1 LPDRQPEIIAN
12 EVDGSDEDADDFDQ
26 FELDLLGGD
35 SAKPRVVVVDRSST
49 SPRLTQARVLKEWSK
64 AELAERLPVPA
75 AAVEHHRGEVTRTR
89 ARRCRRGRLADV

>member
-35 SAKPRVVVVDRSST
+35 SANRVSLSSI
-49 SPRLTQARVLKEWSK
+49 
-64 AELAERLPVPA
+64 A
-75 AAVEHHRGEVTRTR
+75 ALR
-89 ARRCRRGRLADV
+89 ARA